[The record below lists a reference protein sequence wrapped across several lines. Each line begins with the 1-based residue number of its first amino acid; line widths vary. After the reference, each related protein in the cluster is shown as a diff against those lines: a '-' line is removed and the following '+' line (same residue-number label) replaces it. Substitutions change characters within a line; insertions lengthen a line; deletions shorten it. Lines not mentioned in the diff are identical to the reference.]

1 MREKYPL
8 LIFMFGRV
16 LNKGEDEID
25 VKDHHNQP
33 QEKETDMLLR
43 C

>member
-1 MREKYPL
+1 MREKYLL

-16 LNKGEDEID
+16 LNKREDARD
-25 VKDHHNQP
+25 VEDHHNQP